1 MVTRKKPVEPTIHP
15 DCRTRRGLELIAD
28 QWTMLVVVAL
38 QEETLRFSDLHAH
51 IEGISK
57 KMLTQTLRKL
67 ERNGLVKRV
76 IYPVI
81 PPMVEYSLTPLGR
94 TLIDPIWALRA
105 WSESY
110 IEEVEQARTTYD
122 QQDKSLLQDQIIAL
136 VRDRAPR
143 RFGPCARF
151 PHLVRKRSHMF
162 GPLRPISPS
171 LLENVPIC
179 SGFASD

>member
-1 MVTRKKPVEPTIHP
+1 MVTRKKLEEPIIRP

-38 QEETLRFSDLHAH
+38 GEDTKRFSQLHAH

-57 KMLTQTLRKL
+57 KMLTQALRKL

-94 TLIDPIWALRA
+94 TLSEPIWALRD
-105 WSESY
+105 WSEQH
-110 IEEVEQARTTYD
+110 IEEVEQARTEYD
-122 QQDKSLLQDQIIAL
+122 QISQTPLQEEIIAL
-136 VRDRAPR
+136 VQQRAD
-143 RFGPCARF
+143 
-151 PHLVRKRSHMF
+151 
-162 GPLRPISPS
+162 
-171 LLENVPIC
+171 
-179 SGFASD
+179 AS